1 MESESIYNSTAA
13 VEKHA
18 RRLPVW
24 VVIAA
29 FVALVG
35 FMALIGWGL
44 RRSMQGSFLVGDV
57 VPKFSMT
64 TFDGQTVSSA
74 DYAGKVIVINF
85 WASWCKPCEAEAR
98 ELEEAYQ
105 YYRAGDEV
113 VFLGLAYVDTEP
125 KSLGYLQKFGV
136 TYLNGPDLATKVSQ
150 MFRITG
156 VPETYII
163 DRQGKLQYFKKG
175 PFSTTNEIIGVV
187 DSILSK

>member
-1 MESESIYNSTAA
+1 MESENIHSTAA
-13 VEKHA
+13 VEKQT

-24 VVIAA
+24 VIIAA
-29 FVALVG
+29 FAALVG

-57 VPKFSMT
+57 VPEFSMT

-125 KSLGYLQKFGV
+125 KSLGYLQKFGI

-187 DSILSK
+187 DGVLSK